1 MIYIVKAEALGPR
14 FFRVPVGDIFS
25 VYKIILSMKALN

>member
-14 FFRVPVGDIFS
+14 LFRVRVGDNFS
-25 VYKIILSMKALN
+25 VYIIILSMKVLN

>member
-14 FFRVPVGDIFS
+14 RFRVSVGDKFS

>member
-14 FFRVPVGDIFS
+14 LFRVHVDDNSS
-25 VYKIILSMKALN
+25 VYKIILSMKGLN

>member
-14 FFRVPVGDIFS
+14 LFCVPVGDNFS
-25 VYKIILSMKALN
+25 VYKIILSMKVLN